1 MSMNMNKKQKDL
13 FALSVVLT
21 IVSIIAYTTNNIF
34 LLILSS
40 AAASYGYFR
49 VCNEA
54 NIEFSMDNQEDS
66 TVSTDDQ
73 NAIND
78 DSSVIE

>member
-21 IVSIIAYTTNNIF
+21 VVSIIAYATNNIF

-49 VCNEA
+49 VFNEA
-54 NIEFSMDNQEDS
+54 NIGFCMDNQEDS
-66 TVSTDDQ
+66 TISTDNQ
-73 NAIND
+73 NTTND
-78 DSSVIE
+78 DSSAIE

>member
-1 MSMNMNKKQKDL
+1 MNMNKKQKDL

-21 IVSIIAYTTNNIF
+21 VVSIIAYITNNIF

-40 AAASYGYFR
+40 VAASYGYFR